1 MQVLQWIRFGTA
13 ALLMAAGLFAFVT
26 SVIGIYRFNYVL
38 NRIHVAAK
46 CDTMGI
52 FLTLSSLMVM
62 SGFNVTTL
70 KLLLLIVLMWLV
82 NPVSSHLIAHLE
94 AETNPDVIEEC
105 EVIHF
110 DLD

>member
-1 MQVLQWIRFGTA
+1 MILEWVRFWIA
-13 ALLMAAGLFAFVT
+13 AMLMLTGLGAFVT
-26 SVIGIYRFNYVL
+26 SMLGIFRFHYVL

-52 FLTLSSLMVM
+52 LMTLLSLMVM
-62 SGFNVTTL
+62 SGFSFTTL
-70 KLLLLIVLMWLV
+70 KLFLLIVFMWMS

-94 AETNPDVIEEC
+94 AETNPDIVEEC
-105 EVIHF
+105 EVVHF